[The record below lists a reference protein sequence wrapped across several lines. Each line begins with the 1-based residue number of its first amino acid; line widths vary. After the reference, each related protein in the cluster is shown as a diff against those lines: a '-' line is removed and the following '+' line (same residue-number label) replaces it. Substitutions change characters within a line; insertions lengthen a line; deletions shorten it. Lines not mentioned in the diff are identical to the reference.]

1 MKMNNVL
8 AKTGLALA
16 ISAFTAGAAFA
27 GTHTVTP
34 ASGIVLAN
42 EIFGAGSQDTLVAI
56 PLSTYDVAYEGT
68 EVGGALVAG
77 DVVTIKF
84 TLDKGAVFGEDLS
97 DIQKW
102 ADSNATLAFN
112 FGNGV
117 AGAGAAIQ
125 TEVVGGEGAGYTPA
139 FAESIVVDQGGAIG
153 DNTVTFKIDT
163 TGLDSA
169 KDISV
174 KFGQVRVKN
183 LTSALQRDNGLGPVS
198 LGAEFR
204 NLTKDQTDTQP
215 AVVVLSSQNG
225 VELIGTATDYSTN
238 GARAR
243 INVAN
248 TELKFTGSAGA
259 AASNDFNADQSVTTL
274 NLGTL
279 RVVRTKHDGS
289 EKVDKSKWA
298 DSTAKFVTKENG
310 DDFDFQ
316 GSDKPVV
323 TLTSSSVLTAY
334 SSIYLNA
341 AGTACGAGAPV
352 KAVTPVAGAESV
364 SIDLGGQTTTQLQ
377 AGYNVCAVAGNAVA
391 IPESSFEAQ
400 LNVTYFNPR
409 YTDSADTLSYGQVL
423 RNGCQ
428 VTLFNLPNVNAADK
442 AMVRLTNVS
451 DNPGSVRGYVWT
463 EDGRQ
468 IDAGALLTD
477 KLGAHATTVFHTN
490 PSLNS
495 GVYLGDVM
503 AEFAGET
510 TGRHRLVLQ
519 GAFPACE
526 ALGMV
531 RSPNGT
537 LVNMTSTTSSGSD
550 AFLGSDRSNT
560 SNTSN

>member
-27 GTHTVTP
+27 GTHTVNAP
-34 ASGIVLAN
+34 GAVVLAN

-56 PLSTYDVAYEGT
+56 PVSTYDVSNNAID
-68 EVGGALVAG
+68 VAQ
-77 DVVTIKF
+77 VATIKY

-97 DIQKW
+97 DIDKW
-102 ADSNATLAFN
+102 AASNATLTFAFGSKTVTVGGATAPYAQDPAFN
-112 FGNGV
+112 
-117 AGAGAAIQ
+117 
-125 TEVVGGEGAGYTPA
+125 
-139 FAESIVVDQGGAIG
+139 IVVDQGGAIG
-153 DNTVTFKIDT
+153 DNTVTFKITNTSGAADT
-163 TGLDSA
+163 LDEVA
-169 KDISV
+169 Y
-174 KFGQVRVKN
+174 GQVRVKN
-183 LTSALQRDNGLGPVS
+183 LTSALERGVATPQVR

-204 NLTKDQTDTQP
+204 NVNTAVTDTQS
-215 AVVVLSSQNG
+215 AVVVLRSQDGVALGRPANNG
-225 VELIGTATDYSTN
+225 HLTTYEAN
-238 GARAR
+238 GLRAR
-243 INVAN
+243 IDVADTELSFTGNQLSNTGANASQDFDAADNVA
-248 TELKFTGSAGA
+248 F
-259 AASNDFNADQSVTTL
+259 V

-279 RVVRTKHDGS
+279 QVVRTTYTNSLNAAELVK
-289 EKVDKSKWA
+289 
-298 DSTAKFVTKENG
+298 KENG

-316 GSDKPVV
+316 GSDQPVI
-323 TLTSSSVLTAY
+323 TLTSTSPLTAY

-341 AGTACGAGAPV
+341 QGTACGAAGTPV
-352 KAVTPVAGAESV
+352 AAVAPVAGADSV
-364 SIDLGGQTTTQLQ
+364 QLNLAGQTTAQLE
-377 AGYNVCAVAGNAVA
+377 AGYNVCATAGGTVA
-391 IPESSFEAQ
+391 IPESSFTAS
-400 LNVTYFNPR
+400 LAVNYFNPR

-428 VTLFNLPNVNAADK
+428 VTLFNLPNVNAQDK

-451 DNPGSVRGYVWT
+451 ELPGSVRGFVWT

-468 IDAGALLTD
+468 IDAGSLLTAN
-477 KLGAHATTVFHTN
+477 LAAHATTVFHTN

-503 AEFAGET
+503 SEFAGET

-537 LVNMTSTTSSGSD
+537 LVNMTSTTYSGDDSR
-550 AFLGSDRSNT
+550 LGGEQSNT
-560 SNTSN
+560 SNTTN